1 MSETHA
7 ALEASAVAVTQ
18 KITVASG
25 SASFLA
31 FAAKIDVIGWFGLT
45 IAALGLITQVYFA
58 IARNRR
64 EKEVH
69 ALTVQKLK
77 GECDVKN

>member
-25 SASFLA
+25 SASFVA

-58 IARNRR
+58 IARNNR
-64 EKEVH
+64 EKEIH
-69 ALTVQKLK
+69 ELTKKNLE
-77 GECDVKN
+77 GECNVKD

>member
-25 SASFLA
+25 LASFSA

-69 ALTVQKLK
+69 ELTMKKLE
-77 GECDVKN
+77 GECNVKD